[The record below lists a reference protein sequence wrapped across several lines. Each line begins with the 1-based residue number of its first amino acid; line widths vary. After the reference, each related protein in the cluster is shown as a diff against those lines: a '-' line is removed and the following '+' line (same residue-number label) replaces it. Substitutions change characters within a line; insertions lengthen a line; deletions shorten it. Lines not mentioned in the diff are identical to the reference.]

1 MTEKE
6 NPVIEPLLTL
16 LENAP
21 IGAIMIGQDG
31 RIFRVNQYFSDF
43 TGYSKDEIRMMNIR
57 DIHHPDDREKNWA
70 PFVDVESAPETYRME
85 IRYIHKQ
92 GHEIWGLIQGTSKY
106 STLHAEVAYLGFIHD
121 ITPLKK
127 QEEELRA
134 TKEKYESLIHNS
146 SDVFVLYDLEGHIL
160 EVNEAYTRVTGW
172 EPGDVIGKKLPIS
185 TADKMEESMNIIRY
199 VGQGGMI
206 ENLELVRKGKNGVRI
221 EVSTS
226 ISPIHNARGEII
238 MIAAI
243 GREIG
248 QQKTLSRRAQQQEKM
263 LKQLVDNW
271 PDAFMIVQDGKWV
284 YSNSAGLD
292 LLGGSKPEQVIGS
305 SVLDYHPPEDHEFIQ
320 LEMEQTHRGYVHR
333 SVRQKITNLDGRVI
347 DTEVTSMPAY
357 FEEESPAIHVVL
369 RDVTERIKT
378 EEYMRLS
385 DKLNAVGQL
394 AAGIAH
400 EIRNPLT
407 AIKGFIQL
415 IQNKYPESGKYFDII
430 KSEVE
435 RIDLITGELLLLAK
449 PNLKSAKPLDLGELL
464 EQVRLL
470 LDTQCLMNNIELLCN
485 YKAKPQPVIGD
496 ANQLKQVFVNLLKNA
511 VEAMPKG
518 GQIQLIVDADTR
530 ETSITIQDQGPGI
543 PLELMNNIGRPFYT
557 TKQNGTGLGLMVSY
571 KIVQDHGGSI
581 HAENIPQAGAAFTI
595 KLPIAQ
601 VKDVS
606 EEKEAASSRL
616 S

>member
-1 MTEKE
+1 MIEKE

-21 IGAIMIGQDG
+21 IGAVMIGQDG
-31 RIFRVNQYFSDF
+31 QIFRVNQYFSDF
-43 TGYSKDEIRMMNIR
+43 TGYTKDELMMMDIR

-70 PFVDVESAPETYRME
+70 PFVHVESAPETYRME

-92 GHEIWGLIQGTSKY
+92 GHEIWGLIQGTSNY
-106 STLHAEVAYLGFIHD
+106 SALHAEVAYLGFIHD

-146 SDVFVLYDLEGHIL
+146 SDVFVLYDLEGHVL

-172 EPGDVIGKKLPIS
+172 EPGEVIGKQLPIS
-185 TADKMEESMNIIRY
+185 FAGKVEESMNIIRY
-199 VGQGGMI
+199 VSQGGMI
-206 ENLELVRKGKNGVRI
+206 ENLELIRTGKDGVCI
-221 EVSTS
+221 EVSAS

-243 GREIG
+243 GRDIG
-248 QQKTLSRRAQQQEKM
+248 QQKALSRRAKQQEE
-263 LKQLVDNW
+263 LFKQLVDNW
-271 PDAFMIVQDGKWV
+271 PDAFMIVQNGKWV
-284 YSNSAGLD
+284 YSNSAGLA
-292 LLGGSKPEQVIGS
+292 LIGGSKPEQVIGS
-305 SVLDYHPPEDHEFIQ
+305 SVLDYHPVEDHEYIQ
-320 LEMEQTHRGYVHR
+320 LKMEQVHRGYVHR
-333 SVRQKITNLDGRVI
+333 SVRQKITDLDGHVI
-347 DTEVTSMPAY
+347 DIEVTSMPAY
-357 FEEESPAIHVVL
+357 FEEDSPAIHVVL
-369 RDVTERIKT
+369 RNVTERIKT

-415 IQNKYPESGKYFDII
+415 IQGKYPESGKYTDII

-449 PNLKSAKPLDLGELL
+449 PNLKSAKPLDMGELL

-470 LDTQCLMNNIELLCN
+470 LDTQCLMNNIELICD
-485 YKAKPQPVIGD
+485 YRAMPQPVIGD

-518 GQIQLIVDADTR
+518 GQIQLIVDADSR
-530 ETSITIQDQGPGI
+530 ETRITIQDQGPGI
-543 PLELMNNIGRPFYT
+543 PLELMNIIGRPFYT
-557 TKQNGTGLGLMVSY
+557 TKPNGTGLGLMVSY

-581 HAENIPQAGAAFTI
+581 HAENTAHAGAAFTI
-595 KLPIAQ
+595 KLPVARVQ
-601 VKDVS
+601 DVS
-606 EEKEAASSRL
+606 ERKVAASSHR
-616 S
+616 